1 MKLLV
6 SPLPAVRR
14 LVPTPAGWYT
24 LGLVGLLVGLEMIGR
39 TATTDLHDA
48 LAGLA
53 LVSAVAITVARHQ
66 RLPLPWVSWIGR
78 QSQWFVRRFERLKY
92 DHGIDLRGTPTLP
105 RRMPWWAWAVAVGL
119 VAWAGL
125 AAVGWYYFPDGWRNP
140 GVRTVYLGYLV
151 ALLVVWAGL
160 IACVVGGL
168 YVPIVLFERW
178 LRTIPQEVDRRRAEV
193 LLILG
198 YVMLVVALAVFVPT
212 AAVLVLCLVVAA
224 AGAVAYGRTAPPA
237 PSVLWRTGPDSPV
250 FAVPVARLAAAA
262 VCGLGLLAFDLLLTA
277 TGGRLLAGGELP
289 ESMPLTALGGTAA
302 AWLLPGAIVLAV
314 GRLTAWARND
324 PSRSTP
330 PTVHIHGHPSDEDKQ
345 QAAGII
351 TRWGWRVRGTHDM
364 AEPTD
369 VGIELVPAAQSM
381 ATEFDPG
388 WPLRVSLDDL
398 ADGAVRERLDRRDE
412 IQLRRAINR
421 GVATLFKQAAGEP
434 GRKRGSGYWFA
445 PHWWFMDSLGRED
458 TRKTRSVDDDPTLL
472 RPVGPPFS
480 LVFPA
485 RGRQH
490 LYRVLRAT
498 QVDLIYIETGIQHR
512 TVTNVLRQLFEVYD
526 MHAGKRVVEDHHF
539 RGIPKVRVMLH
550 DYSPGSEFRA
560 TGYPEPQFDDLSRAR
575 VLHVFRDRGD
585 QEELDEVP
593 FDFSWEPAPALGMS

>member
-14 LVPTPAGWYT
+14 LVPTQAGWYT
-24 LGLVGLLVGLEMIGR
+24 LGLVGLLVGLEVIGR
-39 TATTDLHDA
+39 TATSDLHDA

-53 LVSAVAITVARHQ
+53 LVSAAAITAARHQ
-66 RLPLPWVSWIGR
+66 RLPLPWVSWVARQGR
-78 QSQWFVRRFERLKY
+78 GVVRRFERLKY
-92 DHGIDLRGTPTLP
+92 DHGIDLRGTPPLP
-105 RRMPWWAWAVAVGL
+105 VRVPWWAWVVAAGL

-125 AAVGWYYFPDGWRNP
+125 AAAGWYYFPNGWRAP
-140 GVRTVYLGYLV
+140 GVRAFYLGYLV

-168 YVPIVLFERW
+168 YVPIALLERR
-178 LRTIPQEVDRRRAEV
+178 LRAIPREADRRSAEV
-193 LLILG
+193 VLILG
-198 YVMLVVALAVFVPT
+198 YILVVTALAVFVPT

-224 AGAVAYGRTAPPA
+224 IGAVAYARPAPTAPA
-237 PSVLWRTGPDSPV
+237 VLWRTGADAPV
-250 FAVPVARLAAAA
+250 YAVPVARLAAAGGVGIA
-262 VCGLGLLAFDLLLTA
+262 LLAFDLLLTA
-277 TGGRLLAGGELP
+277 TGGRLFAGGELP
-289 ESMPLTALGGTAA
+289 ASMPLTALGGTAA

-314 GRLTAWARND
+314 GRLAAWARND
-324 PSRSTP
+324 PARSIP
-330 PTVHIHGHPSDEDKQ
+330 PTVRVYGSVSVADRGR
-345 QAAGII
+345 AAEII
-351 TRWGWRVRGTHDM
+351 KTWGWRVRGPAD
-364 AEPTD
+364 AANPGD
-369 VGIELVPAAQSM
+369 VGIELVPDGQSM

-388 WPLRVSLDDL
+388 WPLKVSLADL

-412 IQLRRAINR
+412 IQLRRAVNR

-434 GRKRGSGYWFA
+434 GRRRGSGYWFA

-458 TRKTRSVDDDPTLL
+458 TRRTRSPDDDPTLL

-498 QVDLIYIETGIQHR
+498 HVDLIYIEAGIQHR

-575 VLHVFRDRGD
+575 VMHVFRDRGD

-593 FDFSWEPAPALGMS
+593 FDFSWEPAPALGIG